1 MTQRSSLAL
10 VLAAGQGTRMK
21 SDLAKVLHEIEG
33 QPMLAHV
40 MDAALKSGL
49 GDAALVVAPGMDDVE
64 NVARDA

>member
-21 SDLAKVLHEIEG
+21 SDLAKVLHEIAG

-40 MDAALKSGL
+40 MDAARESS
-49 GDAALVVAPGMDDVE
+49 
-64 NVARDA
+64 